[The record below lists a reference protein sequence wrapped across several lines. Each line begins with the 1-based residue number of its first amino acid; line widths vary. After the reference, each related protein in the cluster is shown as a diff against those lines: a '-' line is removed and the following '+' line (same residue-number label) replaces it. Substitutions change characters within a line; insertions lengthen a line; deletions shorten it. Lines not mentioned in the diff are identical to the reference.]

1 VASSKYLINKIKS
14 KTKSVLSNFNF
25 KFFASLNFKNS
36 NSKWQSQTDLDK
48 KLVFSLSKSRIPSLK
63 QLKYIKKFL
72 SPQEIFLVRVCFLI
86 IIISSTFLGFR
97 FYKNHLVVA
106 PVKGGEYSEA
116 LIGIPKYIN
125 PLYSNISDVDSDIA
139 SLVYSSLFKRDKN
152 GELTKDLVENYS
164 VSPDNKI
171 YTITIKENVRWHNG
185 NILTTDDIVFTFN
198 AIKDTKYKSPLRL
211 SFSGVEIEKVD
222 DKIITF
228 NLSAPYAAFLELLTF
243 GIMPSEY
250 WGQIAPES
258 ANLAELNIKPI
269 GSGPYKFKEY
279 TKDKTTGAIL
289 DYSLIINEDYYKP
302 SAYVNLKFKF
312 YPNFEEAVA
321 ALKDNLIDGISYLPK
336 EQEKNI
342 SIANSYNFNK
352 LHIPQIT
359 LIYLNSKVNP
369 ALGIKQ
375 LRQALALAIDRNEI
389 VNNIL
394 GGDGYLVDGP
404 ILPNSFAYNNGIKK
418 YQINPGE
425 AGKILDNIG
434 YKIVEIKTKDIEDAK
449 IKAESKDEKIKNQ
462 AEQVLA
468 LGEGNWRAK
477 DGNFLII
484 KLTTV
489 DRSENQQVT
498 EAIKNYWEKIG
509 IKTELEIYPSADIQ
523 KDIIKTRNFQALF
536 YGLVLGAD
544 PDPYAFWHSSQI
556 GDNGYNIANFA
567 NKEVDQLL
575 EDARLISDT
584 VQRQE
589 KYKRFQEIISEET
602 PAIFMYSP
610 TYTYLQSKKIKNFEV
625 VDIIYPY
632 DRFSNITEWYIETK
646 KKISW

>member
-1 VASSKYLINKIKS
+1 MASSKYIISKIKS

-25 KFFASLNFKNS
+25 KKN
-36 NSKWQSQTDLDK
+36 NTKWQSQTDLDK
-48 KLVFSLSKSRIPSLK
+48 KLVYSLSKSRIPNLK
-63 QLKYIKKFL
+63 QFKYIKKFL
-72 SPQEIFLVRVCFLI
+72 SPKELFLVRICILI
-86 IIISSTFLGFR
+86 IIVSSAFLSYR

-106 PVKGGEYSEA
+106 PVKGGEYTEA
-116 LIGIPKYIN
+116 LIGTPKYIN
-125 PLYSNISDVDSDIA
+125 PLYASISDVDNDIT

-152 GELTKDLVENYS
+152 GELVKDLAHNYS
-164 VSPDNKI
+164 ISADNKI
-171 YTITIKENVRWHNG
+171 YSIAIKENVKWHNG
-185 NILTTDDIVFTFN
+185 SQLTADDIVFTFN
-198 AIKDTKYKSPLRL
+198 AIKDIKYKSTLRF

-222 DKIITF
+222 DKNIKFI
-228 NLSAPYAAFLELLTF
+228 LSAPYAAFLELLTF
-243 GIMPSEY
+243 GIMPAEL
-250 WGQIAPES
+250 WAQIAPES
-258 ANLAELNIKPI
+258 ANLAELNNKPI

-279 TKDKTTGAIL
+279 TKDKNTGAIL
-289 DYSLIINEDYYKP
+289 DYSLSVNDDYYKP

-321 ALKDNLIDGISYLPK
+321 ALKDDLIDGISYLPK

-359 LIYLNSKVNP
+359 LVYFNAKSNP

-389 VNNIL
+389 VNNVL

-418 YQINPGE
+418 YQINPSE

-434 YKIVEIKTKDIEDAK
+434 YKNVEIKIKDIEDAK
-449 IKAESKDEKIKNQ
+449 IKASSKDEKIKNQ
-462 AEQVLA
+462 AEEVLA

-477 DGNFLII
+477 DGNYLTI

-489 DRSENQQVT
+489 DRAENQQVT
-498 EAIKNYWEKIG
+498 EAIKNSWEKIG
-509 IKTELEIYPSADIQ
+509 IKTELEIYPAADIQ
-523 KDIIKTRNFQALF
+523 KDIIKTRNFEALF

-584 VQRQE
+584 AQRQE

-610 TYTYLQSKKIKNFEV
+610 AYTYLQSKKIKKFEV
-625 VDIIYPY
+625 ADIIYPY